1 LAVWLVKNAEPGTLL
16 EQAMRARGLSRAD
29 LSPPLPDPASLPGA
43 AEAARVLLEAARAG
57 RKIAVFGDYDCD
69 GVCGAF
75 VLEEV
80 LRRAGADVFVRL
92 PRRDE
97 GYGLRPRQV
106 AELAA
111 RGAEMIVTAD
121 NGIAALEAAR
131 AARELGLE
139 LVVTDHHE
147 PGREL
152 PPCRALADP
161 KADPGPGGFRDYC
174 GAGVAWLVAA
184 ALCGLAGLPR
194 PDDLLDLAAL
204 ATVVDV
210 APITGPNRALAR
222 RGLELMRRRMRPGLK
237 ALAEAAGVSRVG
249 GRAMMW
255 QLGPRINA
263 AGRMGDPALA
273 LGLLRAESPSGAE
286 SLARELDR
294 LNRERQALVEAVA
307 QECLAAYDGSWFPV
321 FVGPWPRGVVGV
333 AAGRLAEAL
342 RRPVLVGSEEGGLVR
357 ASGRTVG
364 EFDLLAALEE
374 ARESCGAPER
384 FGGHRAACG
393 AEFAAAVLPRLREAL
408 DRAAR
413 KRLRPEDVA
422 EILEV
427 DGVIRSAPSVGEI
440 AELDLLEP
448 FGAGN
453 PEPAFALA
461 GRAESV
467 RRGEGWQLVCVKGLK
482 FFVPPEFPAAEGRPL
497 HAAVVPYVEE
507 WNGRVSAVAR
517 ALDVRAF
524 SLTRKRLAEAWAA
537 WRAGREVPEPA
548 ERVFRELGLPRE
560 GGYRQPLLSAK
571 GSALLRSPTFR
582 RYGILLVGEDSSG
595 T

>member
-1 LAVWLVKNAEPGTLL
+1 VAVWRVKNTEPGTLL

-29 LSPPLPDPASLPGA
+29 LAPPLPDPASLPGA

-57 RKIAVFGDYDCD
+57 RRVAVFGDYDCD

-97 GYGLRPRQV
+97 GYGLRPGQV

-111 RGAEMIVTAD
+111 RGAELIVTVD
-121 NGIAALEAAR
+121 NGVAALEAAR
-131 AARELGLE
+131 AAWEVGLE
-139 LVVTDHHE
+139 LGVTDHHE

-152 PPCRALADP
+152 PPCRVLVDP

-194 PDDLLDLAAL
+194 PDDLLDLVAL

-222 RGLELMRRRMRPGLK
+222 RGLELMREGMRPGLMV
-237 ALAEAAGVSRVG
+237 LAEAAGVSRAG
-249 GRAMMW
+249 GWAMMW

-263 AGRMGDPALA
+263 AGRMADPAAA
-273 LGLLRAESPSGAE
+273 LDLLRARSRGEAE
-286 SLARELDR
+286 PLARGLDR
-294 LNRERQALVEAVA
+294 ANRERQAAVEAAV

-321 FVGPWPRGVVGV
+321 FVGSWPRGVVGV

-342 RRPVLVGSEEGGLVR
+342 RRPVLVGSEEAGAVR

-374 ARESCGAPER
+374 CRRACGLPER
-384 FGGHRAACG
+384 FGGHRKACG
-393 AEFAAAVLPRLREAL
+393 AEFSAADAPRLREVL
-408 DRAAR
+408 GRIAR
-413 KRLRPEDVA
+413 ERLRPEDAA
-422 EILEV
+422 EVVDV
-427 DGVIRSAPSVGEI
+427 DGVLRSAPSAGEV

-448 FGAGN
+448 YGAEN

-461 GRAESV
+461 GRVESV
-467 RRGEGWQLVCVKGLK
+467 RRGEGWQLVAVKGLK

-497 HAAVVPYVEE
+497 HAVVVPVLDE
-507 WNGRVSAVAR
+507 WNGAVSVAAR
-517 ALDVRAF
+517 AVDVRGF
-524 SLTRKRLAEAWAA
+524 TLTRERLAEAYAA
-537 WRAGREVPEPA
+537 WRAGGRVSGPA
-548 ERVFRELGLPRE
+548 ERVFWELGLRR
-560 GGYRQPLLSAK
+560 GGANPKRDLLESA
-571 GSALLRSPTFR
+571 TFR
-582 RYGILLVGEDSSG
+582 RYGAVVRR
-595 T
+595 